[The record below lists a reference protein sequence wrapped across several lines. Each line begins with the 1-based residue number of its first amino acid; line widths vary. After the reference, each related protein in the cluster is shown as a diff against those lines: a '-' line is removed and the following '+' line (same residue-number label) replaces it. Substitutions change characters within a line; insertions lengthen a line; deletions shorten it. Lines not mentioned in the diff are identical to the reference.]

1 MVADARNPI
10 GRHARIVRVTL
21 QGLPATA
28 NSGGQAQAQRCPPNQ
43 GLDRRDPDA
52 HVAQQPAPDGCACR
66 KSNPNILVMQSAQDR
81 TAKNMPGSVNT
92 A

>member
-1 MVADARNPI
+1 M
-10 GRHARIVRVTL
+10 
-21 QGLPATA
+21 
-28 NSGGQAQAQRCPPNQ
+28 NQ
-43 GLDRRDPDA
+43 GLRPLSCFLTLAVLALRSTDA
-52 HVAQQPAPDGCACR
+52 AARACACR